1 MRRVVVIVILCLL
14 FCAIY
19 AQDTTH
25 KDWAKFGRYEQAN
38 LDLKKAPRAI
48 FYGNSI
54 TDFWVNNDSVF
65 FADNQF
71 VDRGVSGQTTSEML
85 VRFRQDVINLKPK
98 AVVIMAGINDMAHN
112 NGMISQK
119 NILGNIISMA
129 ELAKVNKIKVILCS
143 VLPCDRFKWRPEL
156 KPAESVKSLN
166 VLIKRYAQD
175 NNIPYLDYYT
185 TMATPDGAMKPELTK
200 DGCHPT
206 LAGYKVMEP
215 LALEIINKV
224 VK

>member
-54 TDFWVNNDSVF
+54 TDFWVNNHSVF

-98 AVVIMAGINDMAHN
+98 AVVIMAGINDIAHN
-112 NGMISQK
+112 MSLT
-119 NILGNIISMA
+119 LG
-129 ELAKVNKIKVILCS
+129 K
-143 VLPCDRFKWRPEL
+143 
-156 KPAESVKSLN
+156 
-166 VLIKRYAQD
+166 LIYR
-175 NNIPYLDYYT
+175 
-185 TMATPDGAMKPELTK
+185 DG
-200 DGCHPT
+200 
-206 LAGYKVMEP
+206 
-215 LALEIINKV
+215 LALRFGVPFIVLLTEPMFLLELSQQHLLLV
-224 VK
+224 SQS